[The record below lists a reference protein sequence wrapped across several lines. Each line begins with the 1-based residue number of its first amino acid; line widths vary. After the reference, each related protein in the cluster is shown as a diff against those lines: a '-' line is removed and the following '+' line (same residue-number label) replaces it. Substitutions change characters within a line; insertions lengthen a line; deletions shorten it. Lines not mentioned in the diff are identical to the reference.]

1 MNRWKSGRWALA
13 LSSLLAGLSSTG
25 CEQVGRCNEDDS
37 NHYNDVNRGDRCPLE
52 ILDHGTVKSSAST
65 LRFLPVQGEA
75 ASTAR
80 LMISGEVNGAVA
92 DGYGVELRIMGKFD
106 PDDPEDP
113 PASGDC
119 TAAFELAPTSEL
131 DVCTSTSPSV
141 LRCVFDAVGQLGVTV
156 STLSSKPIS
165 DCSVVARSGDS
176 KQEISDPDRLRAEVT
191 QLKVSYPLDTLTLAA
206 RLPVTLGACGDA
218 ANPCVVPQSQTRAY
232 CSSAPAC
239 DTLVGLP
246 LYFVSE
252 RSGQQIASG
261 QDIVVQISDIPQTT
275 DAAPLSFQDSCGGMS
290 RSTLTVAKGTGESP
304 VVQACVDGRGGTYEL
319 RGRVSDAGVVLT
331 DSVFVAFPALPPR
344 VSHTWDA
351 KTGVFTV
358 SVTGCAGVAVDGVDL
373 GVEFSFSD
381 GSSESVLVP
390 TDGAGQAMVPLV
402 VPQGAEL
409 ITAKV
414 TLGAWDTTCEY
425 QVQ

>member
-1 MNRWKSGRWALA
+1 MNRWENGRWALVMA
-13 LSSLLAGLSSTG
+13 SLLAGLSSTG
-25 CEQVGRCNEDDS
+25 CEQVGHCNENDP
-37 NHYNDVNRGDRCPLE
+37 NHYNDVNHGDRCPLE

-75 ASTAR
+75 ASTAK

-92 DGYGVELRIMGKFD
+92 DGYVVELRIMGRFD
-106 PDDPEDP
+106 PDHPADP
-113 PASGDC
+113 PSSGAC
-119 TAAFELAPTSEL
+119 TEAFELAPTSEL

-156 STLSSKPIS
+156 STLSSQPIS
-165 DCSVVARSGDS
+165 DCSVVARSGDV
-176 KQEISDPDRLRAEVT
+176 KMEISDPARLRAEVT
-191 QLKVSYPLDTLTLAA
+191 QLEVRYPLDTLTLAA
-206 RLPVTLGACGDA
+206 RLPATLGACGDA

-232 CSSAPAC
+232 CSSKPAC
-239 DTLVGLP
+239 DTVTGLP

-261 QDIVVQISDIPQTT
+261 QDIVVLISDIPQTT
-275 DAAPLSFQDSCGGMS
+275 DAAPLSYQDSCGGVS

-304 VVQACVDGRGGTYEL
+304 VVQVCVDGRGGTYEL
-319 RGRVSDAGVVLT
+319 RGRVSDGGVVLT
-331 DSVFVAFPALPPR
+331 DSVFVDFPALPPG
-344 VSHTWDA
+344 VSYAWDA
-351 KTGVFTV
+351 DTGVFTV
-358 SVTGCAGVAVDGVDL
+358 SVSDCGDMAVGGVDL

-381 GSSESVLVP
+381 GSSQSVLVP

-402 VPQGAEL
+402 VPQNEKL
-409 ITAKV
+409 VTAKV

-425 QVQ
+425 PVK